1 MLSVCIITKNEEQNI
16 RRCLECL
23 KSTGFEIVVAD
34 TGSTDNTKKIAAQ
47 YTDKAYDFPWCDDFG
62 AAKNFA
68 IEKASEPYVM
78 VIDSD
83 EFLETI
89 DIPVLTEFLQKHPHQ
104 VEGFREKIFLPE
116 KVSARRTKSG

>member
-1 MLSVCIITKNEEQNI
+1 M
-16 RRCLECL
+16 
-23 KSTGFEIVVAD
+23 AD
-34 TGSTDNTKKIAAQ
+34 TGSTDNTKKIAAE
-47 YTDKAYDFPWCDDFG
+47 YTDKVYDFLWCDDFG

-89 DIPVLTEFLQKHPHQ
+89 DIPVLTELLQKHPHQ
-104 VEGFREKIFLPE
+104 VGRIQRKNIFSRKGVGQENKEWLNRIFV
-116 KVSARRTKSG
+116 K